1 MPHSNGNRPRNGRP
15 SAPQVPAVLKAAFVH
30 ALKSE
35 QYSEARAARSMGV
48 GRSTVE
54 RYVAGTSE
62 VNAKFVLRSKR
73 LGRPFWL
80 CVGKLMHQ
88 YWRKAA

>member
-1 MPHSNGNRPRNGRP
+1 MPRSNGNRSGNGSP
-15 SAPQVPAVLKAAFVH
+15 NGKQVPAVLKAAFVH

-48 GRSTVE
+48 DRSTVE

-62 VNAKFVLRSKR
+62 VNAKHVLRSKR

-80 CVGKLMHQ
+80 CVGKMMHPH
-88 YWRKAA
+88 WRKVG